1 MITLDTY
8 AASHRAI
15 WELKNEGK
23 MPKRVR
29 VRSSKYLNNGIE
41 QVHRR
46 VKQRVRPMLG
56 FKRFHTA
63 AVTISGIELAAKIRK
78 LEFKVGKLPGHQKTI
93 QKSDSRDRCMITINH
108 FSRRD

>member
-1 MITLDTY
+1 MIDQRRV
-8 AASHRAI
+8 ADQREGRARGHVRRA
-15 WELKNEGK
+15 EGK

-41 QVHRR
+41 QDHRR
-46 VKQRVRPMLG
+46 VKQRIRPMLG

-78 LEFKVGKLPGHQKTI
+78 HQFKVAKLPCRPTTI
-93 QKSDSRDRCMITINH
+93 PAIWAAAVAA
-108 FSRRD
+108 